1 MDSPYR
7 HIVLAGAIVV
17 GAFVSLY
24 YHILIRLVHD
34 WGTDGNYSHGFL
46 VVPIAAY
53 LIWERR
59 AMLKATELQP
69 RNSGLL
75 VVVASLAVLT
85 AGVLG
90 SELFLSRVSML
101 GVLAGS
107 ILFVAGWQ
115 YLRILSFPLG
125 MLLITIP
132 LPAIIFNQVA
142 FPLQLLA
149 SRFGAAAL
157 GAAGVPVLR
166 EGNLMVL
173 ANTTLEVAEACS
185 GMRSLMSLL
194 TLGVVIGYF
203 SDQRTWVRVLLS
215 LATIPIAI
223 FTNACRVAGT
233 GIAAHYVGPQ
243 AAEGF
248 LHSFSGWLVFVMA
261 LMLVLAVRQIVTV
274 FAPAVRECG
283 SVPCPEPA

>member
-1 MDSPYR
+1 MESTPCKL
-7 HIVLAGAIVV
+7 VLAGATLI

-24 YHILIRLVHD
+24 YHIFIRLVHD

-46 VVPIAAY
+46 VVPIAGY
-53 LIWERR
+53 LVWERR
-59 AMLKATELQP
+59 SMLKATALRP
-69 RNSGLL
+69 RASGLL
-75 VVVASLAVLT
+75 VVCGSLAILA

-107 ILFVAGWQ
+107 ILFLAGWQ
-115 YLRILSFPLG
+115 YLRILAFPLG
-125 MLLITIP
+125 MLLISIP
-132 LPAIIFNQVA
+132 IPTIIFNQVA

-194 TLGVVIGYF
+194 TLGIIIGYF
-203 SDQRTWVRVLLS
+203 SDRRSWVRVVLS
-215 LATIPIAI
+215 VATIPIAI
-223 FTNACRVAGT
+223 FANAVRVAGT

-248 LHSFSGWLVFVMA
+248 LHAFSGWLVFVMA
-261 LMLVLAVRQIVTV
+261 LMLVLAVRQAVSV
-274 FAPAVRECG
+274 FAPAGPECG
-283 SVPCPEPA
+283 NVPCPEPA